1 MTEAGPIMNLADER
15 TAMRRARGALRK
27 TYLLTGL
34 LAMPLVLGG
43 CSVVPDWADPTDWFA
58 EDQAPTKVGLSQG
71 QAGYMQ
77 SASFPNLASV
87 PDSAPRVTSRAARLR
102 IQNSLAADRANAQY
116 TGERLVGAPPSGS
129 PSLDA
134 TGPAQPAPASMAAR
148 VQQAL
153 VQPAPGQLRVPKP
166 PAQAQVPTAPAPGS
180 AATAGAPPAPQ
191 IAGAPPAP
199 QIAGDQDGQEQAPS
213 SPEPTQSQ
221 VAQSAAGQTQ
231 LRFPQ
236 FQGPQF
242 QGPQFQG
249 AQFQGAQ
256 LQGSGAAVAALGA
269 QLVAVI
275 YFGHSS
281 AQLDASDRGVL
292 GEVVALQRQRGGT
305 IRVVG
310 HASAHT
316 GVVDQIKHRLANFE
330 MSLKRANTVAAGLV
344 AAGAAKDQVRAEA
357 KGDTQP
363 IFHEFMPTGEAGNR
377 RTEIFLEN

>member
-1 MTEAGPIMNLADER
+1 MNLADDR
-15 TAMRRARGALRK
+15 TATRRASRARRM
-27 TYLLTGL
+27 THLLTGL
-34 LAMPLVLGG
+34 LALPLVLGG

-58 EDQAPTKVGLSQG
+58 ADPAPTRIGLSQG

-87 PDSAPRVTSRAARLR
+87 PNAAPKVTSRAARAQ
-102 IQNSLAADRANAQY
+102 IKDNLAADRANAQY
-116 TGERLVGAPPSGS
+116 SGERLVGGS
-129 PSLDA
+129 PSLGA
-134 TGPAQPAPASMAAR
+134 TVPLQPAR
-148 VQQAL
+148 VQQAT
-153 VQPAPGQLRVPKP
+153 GQLRVPKP
-166 PAQAQVPTAPAPGS
+166 PAPGS
-180 AATAGAPPAPQ
+180 AATAGAPPVPR
-191 IAGAPPAP
+191 IAGNLV
-199 QIAGDQDGQEQAPS
+199 GQGQAPS
-213 SPEPTQSQ
+213 APAPARSSPARSQVAQSQ
-221 VAQSAAGQTQ
+221 VAQGAAGQTQ

-242 QGPQFQG
+242 Q
-249 AQFQGAQ
+249 AAQ
-256 LQGSGAAVAALGA
+256 LQGGGAAAAPRLAALGA

-275 YFGHSS
+275 YFGHGS
-281 AQLDASDRGVL
+281 AQLDARDRGVL
-292 GEVVALQRQRGGT
+292 REVVALQRQRGGT

-344 AAGAAKDQVRAEA
+344 GLGAAKDAMRVEA
-357 KGDTQP
+357 QGDSQP